1 MAFVTLE
8 DMVGQTEIIVFP
20 RDYERYRS
28 NLFTDNKIFVK
39 GRASVT
45 EEEAK
50 LVMSDMLTFEE
61 VEAGNRF
68 SNYGSNYRPQ
78 KRKEPEIEESKTQV
92 WVCFETM
99 EDYTKSYDD
108 LTSILDEYKGNSPV
122 YVMIRENRQMKKMG
136 RGFMV
141 NAASEVVDVLKLE
154 YGSDKVITRESK

>member
-1 MAFVTLE
+1 
-8 DMVGQTEIIVFP
+8 
-20 RDYERYRS
+20 
-28 NLFTDNKIFVK
+28 
-39 GRASVT
+39 
-45 EEEAK
+45 
-50 LVMSDMLTFEE
+50 
-61 VEAGNRF
+61 
-68 SNYGSNYRPQ
+68 
-78 KRKEPEIEESKTQV
+78 
-92 WVCFETM
+92 M